1 MSQIYTDETREND
14 PYALPDAEVFYVSQ
28 MEVNY
33 NLQNIDHADEYTITE
48 AGWYY
53 WSCFPGCLPDS
64 DAIGPFETEQEANL
78 AYLVAKNK
86 HYPELNI
93 HGF

>member
-64 DAIGPFETEQEANL
+64 DAIGPFETEQESIDYARD
-78 AYLVAKNK
+78 Y
-86 HYPELNI
+86 
-93 HGF
+93 

>member
-1 MSQIYTDETREND
+1 MEFISTNRKELDMSQIYTDETREND

-64 DAIGPFETEQEANL
+64 DAIGPFETEQEAIDD
-78 AYLVAKNK
+78 ARDY
-86 HYPELNI
+86 
-93 HGF
+93 

>member
-1 MSQIYTDETREND
+1 MSQIYTDETREEE
-14 PYALPDAEVFYVSQ
+14 PYALPNAEVFYVSQ

-48 AGWYY
+48 AGWYW

-64 DAIGPFETEQEANL
+64 DAIGPFETEQEAIDD
-78 AYLVAKNK
+78 ARDY
-86 HYPELNI
+86 
-93 HGF
+93 

>member
-1 MSQIYTDETREND
+1 MSQIYTDETREEE
-14 PYALPDAEVFYVSQ
+14 PYALPNVEVFYVSQ

-48 AGWYY
+48 AGWYW

-64 DAIGPFETEQEANL
+64 DAIGPFETEQEAIDD
-78 AYLVAKNK
+78 ARDY
-86 HYPELNI
+86 
-93 HGF
+93 

>member
-1 MSQIYTDETREND
+1 MSQIYTDETREDEPNT
-14 PYALPDAEVFYVSQ
+14 LPNAEVFYVSQ

-48 AGWYY
+48 AGWYW

-64 DAIGPFETEQEANL
+64 DSIGPFETEQEAIND
-78 AYLVAKNK
+78 ARDY
-86 HYPELNI
+86 
-93 HGF
+93 

>member
-1 MSQIYTDETREND
+1 MSQIYTDETREEE
-14 PYALPDAEVFYVSQ
+14 PYALPNAEVFYVSQ

-48 AGWYY
+48 AGWYW

-64 DAIGPFETEQEANL
+64 DAIGPFETEQEAIND
-78 AYLVAKNK
+78 ARDY
-86 HYPELNI
+86 
-93 HGF
+93 

>member
-1 MSQIYTDETREND
+1 MSQIYTDETREEE
-14 PYALPDAEVFYVSQ
+14 PYALPNAEVFYVSQ

-48 AGWYY
+48 AGWYW

-64 DAIGPFETEQEANL
+64 DAIGPFETEQDAIDD
-78 AYLVAKNK
+78 ARDY
-86 HYPELNI
+86 
-93 HGF
+93 

>member
-1 MSQIYTDETREND
+1 MIQIYTDETREEE
-14 PYALPDAEVFYVSQ
+14 PYALPNAEVFYVSQ

-48 AGWYY
+48 AGWYW

-64 DAIGPFETEQEANL
+64 DAIGPFETEQDAIDD
-78 AYLVAKNK
+78 ARDY
-86 HYPELNI
+86 
-93 HGF
+93 

>member
-1 MSQIYTDETREND
+1 MSQIYTDETRED
-14 PYALPDAEVFYVSQ
+14 EPYALPNAEVFYVSQ

-48 AGWYY
+48 AGWYW

-64 DAIGPFETEQEANL
+64 DAIGPFETEQEAIDD
-78 AYLVAKNK
+78 ARDY
-86 HYPELNI
+86 
-93 HGF
+93 

>member
-1 MSQIYTDETREND
+1 MSQIYTDETRED
-14 PYALPDAEVFYVSQ
+14 EPYALPNAEVFYVSQ

-48 AGWYY
+48 AGWYW

-64 DAIGPFETEQEANL
+64 DAIGPFETEKEAIDD
-78 AYLVAKNK
+78 ARDY
-86 HYPELNI
+86 
-93 HGF
+93 

>member
-1 MSQIYTDETREND
+1 MEFISTNRKELDMSQIYTDETREEE
-14 PYALPDAEVFYVSQ
+14 PYALPNAEVFYVSQ

-48 AGWYY
+48 AGWYW

-64 DAIGPFETEQEANL
+64 DAIGPFETEQDAIDD
-78 AYLVAKNK
+78 ARDY
-86 HYPELNI
+86 
-93 HGF
+93 